1 MIETDGHQWV
11 SYATDDAP
19 ARGEQDD
26 EIALDET
33 VRVGLVGLGRIG
45 RGHAANL
52 AGRIP
57 GARLVRVV
65 DAAEDVASENAA
77 QLGDVEWSTGR
88 ACRDYVPDFVERFD
102 DAYREEIEHFVHVV
116 RSEAEPRPSEAD
128 ADAATVLARAAERSH
143 REERTV
149 WLNRRDQGQRDFLPG
164 GRLERRLEGR

>member
-1 MIETDGHQWV
+1 MIETNGHQRV

-19 ARGEQDD
+19 VLGEQDD

-65 DAAEDVASENAA
+65 NATEDVASENAA

-116 RSEAEPRPSEAD
+116 RSEAEPRPSG
-128 ADAATVLARAAERSH
+128 DAATRVLARAGECSH

-149 WLNRRDQGQRDFLPG
+149 RLNRETRDGEIFYKPAG
-164 GRLERRLEGR
+164 